1 MFKFT
6 VSCPLKG
13 CQETKQTLAE
23 QLGCSVNTIRLYTEI
38 LTKIQQRSDLHQDE
52 KTVSLALRLDEGL
65 MNGENP
71 TDIVNQL
78 IKHIAKISRLVN
90 FKEVEPI
97 LVDEIDQTLV
107 YQLCRGGLLSLKLLH
122 TQSVFSPK
130 TCSMET
136 QFIGKL

>member
-1 MFKFT
+1 MFNFT
-6 VSCPLKG
+6 VSCPIKG

-23 QLGCSVNTIRLYTEI
+23 QFGCSVNTIQLYAEL
-38 LTKIQQRSDLHQDE
+38 LTKIQQRSELHQDE
-52 KTVSLALRLDEGL
+52 TTASLARQLDEAL
-65 MNGENP
+65 VNGESP

-78 IKHIAKISRLVN
+78 IKRLAMISRLVN
-90 FKEVEPI
+90 YKEFDPI
-97 LVDEIDQTLV
+97 YIDGIDQTFV

-136 QFIGKL
+136 QFVGKI